1 MIDSCLHLKKNSFAH
16 IKYISNKIKLLK
28 IRKAF
33 CYYDLEKTNSDRKIF
48 TIIAQNLKILFQLL
62 TLKILKI

>member
-33 CYYDLEKTNSDRKIF
+33 CYYDLEKTNSDRKNF
-48 TIIAQNLKILFQLL
+48 YNDALIIIENNFEKMKLIQ
-62 TLKILKI
+62 